1 MHTIVV
7 GRDAMACR
15 FEVVFNAGETAD
27 ATELGVAALDLVDLI
42 EDRITVYRDGSELSR
57 LNATAS
63 EGWQPVAADLFDL
76 LVTAGQLGER
86 TGGGFDCASG
96 ALVRA
101 WGFLER
107 RGRIPTDESLQA
119 ARERSGMRLVE
130 LDPATKRV
138 RFARPGVEFN
148 LGGIGKGWA
157 LDRVVELLRDAGVES
172 GFVHG
177 GRSSVR
183 AIGSQGGVQGGQRGW
198 PVGVRHPLRTDRRL
212 ATIRLQ
218 DRALGTSGSG
228 TQFFVDR
235 GRRLGHIL
243 DPRSGLPAEGLLSAT
258 VVAPTAAESD
268 ALSTALYVLGP
279 AGLPLIAPEGGDV
292 GGLIVAPA
300 ETPGRLRVVV
310 ANLDSD
316 DIAFE
321 PGPDFDVE
329 VLRSTPA
336 VDPGE

>member
-1 MHTIVV
+1 MHSIVV

-42 EDRITVYRDGSELSR
+42 EDRITVYRDGSELMR

-63 EGWQPVAADLFDL
+63 EGWQPVAADLFEL
-76 LVTAGQLGER
+76 LVMARQLSER

-107 RGRIPTDESLQA
+107 RGRIPTDEALQA

-138 RFARPGVEFN
+138 RFVRPGVELN

-172 GFVHG
+172 LFVHG

-183 AIGSQGGVQGGQRGW
+183 TIGAQGGIQGGRRGW

-212 ATIRLQ
+212 ATIRLE

-243 DPRSGLPAEGLLSAT
+243 DPRSGLPAEGVLSAT

-279 AGLPLIAPEGGDV
+279 AGLPLIAPPGGGV
-292 GGLIVAPA
+292 GGLIVVPA
-300 ETPGRLRVVV
+300 ETPGRLRVIV
-310 ANLDSD
+310 ANLDAG
-316 DIAFE
+316 DIALE
-321 PGPDFDVE
+321 PGPDVE
-329 VLRSTPA
+329 VELLRPIPA
-336 VDPGE
+336 AE